1 MQHPCG
7 SLGLHIR
14 VCTILYI
21 FLTLSPSAICK
32 FYAASPVY
40 VCTLLEQVYVCTLL
54 EQVYVC
60 TLLEQ
65 VYVCTLL
72 EQVYVCTLLEQ
83 VYVCTLLETVYVC
96 TLLETVYVCTLFEAG
111 WQFRIG
117 MDLYNFPVSGRRRKN
132 QRSLSETIKKLCTKI
147 RKCQRILFKK
157 FFVLSEKIHLFKAG
171 IYETLWGFPWSFL
184 SVKVHFCM
192 DIILDYTD
200 Q

>member
-1 MQHPCG
+1 MEA
-7 SLGLHIR
+7 LGCIY
-14 VCTILYI
+14 VYVQYI

-60 TLLEQ
+60 TLLET

-83 VYVCTLLETVYVC
+83 VYVC

-117 MDLYNFPVSGRRRKN
+117 MDLYNFPVSGRKKIIDLYPG
-132 QRSLSETIKKLCTKI
+132 QKKLCTKI
-147 RKCQRILFKK
+147 RKCQRILF
-157 FFVLSEKIHLFKAG
+157 
-171 IYETLWGFPWSFL
+171 
-184 SVKVHFCM
+184 
-192 DIILDYTD
+192 
-200 Q
+200 